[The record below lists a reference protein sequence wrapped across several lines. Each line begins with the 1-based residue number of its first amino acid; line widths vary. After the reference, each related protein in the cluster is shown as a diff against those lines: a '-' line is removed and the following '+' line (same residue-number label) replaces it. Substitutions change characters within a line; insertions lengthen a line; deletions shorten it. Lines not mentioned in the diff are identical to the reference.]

1 LSALLRE
8 RARTAGLLVTMA
20 AAVIV
25 AGASSSTERLQ
36 ESPSSFSYFRQS
48 DRKAL
53 LLFLDV
59 QTSLRLSDDDG
70 WRPTARNI
78 PKKANK
84 VLDQYDVATQT
95 FVLSRQVLEMD
106 RIIGEMLRDWE
117 RPDVRLLRYDT
128 VWVVTD
134 PLGGVLAREA
144 VIRQPVIASR
154 VRSISWYGAVDVAHR
169 TDLAAT
175 TLLMDS
181 PGDRQGESELSL
193 DTYIERQ
200 TARWLRVAGPK
211 QIDVHC
217 ANPKPVSSID
227 VGKLEC
233 RSMSIVLDP
242 RSLTSPGGTAAVESW
257 LTRLTRLP
265 MSMLVAQAKP
275 PTVYSRK
282 LAAGEPLRVSC
293 NSTSYAAPKIVLP
306 DDVKGRIRSAYG
318 LLEGATNI
326 LHGSVNVRSFTDR
339 EVFVVAELAGLRA
352 GGDASAAGCQSG
364 EARAVVLVTIE
375 EGGGK

>member
-8 RARTAGLLVTMA
+8 RARTIGLLVTIA

-25 AGASSSTERLQ
+25 AGGSSSTERLQ
-36 ESPSSFSYFRQS
+36 EPSSSFSYFRQS

-84 VLDQYDVATQT
+84 VLDLYDIATQT

-106 RIIGEMLRDWE
+106 RIVGEMLRDWE

-128 VWVVTD
+128 VWVVAD
-134 PLGGVLAREA
+134 SLGGVLAREL
-144 VIRQPVIASR
+144 VIRQPLIASR

-181 PGDRQGESELSL
+181 PGDRQGDSELSL
-193 DTYIERQ
+193 DKYIERQ

-211 QIDVHC
+211 EIDVHC

-242 RSLTSPGGTAAVESW
+242 SLRTSPGGTAAVESW

-265 MSMLVAQAKP
+265 MSKPMAQAKP

-293 NSTSYAAPKIVLP
+293 NSTSYAAPKVVLP

-339 EVFVVAELAGLRA
+339 EVFVVAELAGLRI
-352 GGDASAAGCQSG
+352 GDAAVAGCPGG